1 MLEGYLLKREEIDA
15 DIIEQVVMDLG
26 LKKD

>member
-1 MLEGYLLKREEIDA
+1 MLEGYLLKREIIDT
-15 DIIEQVVMDLG
+15 DIIEQVVKDLG